1 MRTTRKEKILL
12 GLTAVILV
20 TIGIFAACNWSDFL
34 MLFKEMVTGVEIV
47 RENILDLGIGGVL
60 IISLIII
67 VCFFFPVISS
77 IPVQLASVV
86 AYGLP
91 FATVHVTLSVFVASQ
106 ISFLLVRCF
115 RVFQSP
121 KQKRKQKEMEEKI
134 HGSSRSI
141 MTFIVLAY
149 LAPFVPFLLIHIV
162 AANSGMKWWKYA
174 LVTLLGPVPDV
185 VATLYLGSKIATASS
200 PVTSLVVLLLVIGC
214 ISLSMIYREK
224 IIDWVFLTKKERE
237 NENGKQTTG

>member
-1 MRTTRKEKILL
+1 MRATKKEKILML
-12 GLTAVILV
+12 LTAAILL
-20 TIGIFAACNWSDFL
+20 TIGIFAACNWSDFVH
-34 MLFKEMVTGVEIV
+34 LFKEMVTGVEIV
-47 RENILDLGIGGVL
+47 RENILDLGIAGIL
-60 IISLIII
+60 IISLIIVI
-67 VCFFFPVISS
+67 CFFFPVISS

-91 FATVHVTLSVFVASQ
+91 CAIVHVSLSVFVASQ

-121 KQKRKQKEMEEKI
+121 KQKKKQQEMEEKI
-134 HGSSRSI
+134 RNSRRSI

-174 LVTLLGPVPDV
+174 LVTLLGPIPDIV
-185 VATLYLGSKIATASS
+185 ITLYLGAKIATTSS

-214 ISLSMIYREK
+214 ISLSMIYKEK
-224 IIDWVFLTKKERE
+224 IIDWVFAPKKESE
-237 NENGKQTTG
+237 GEHGK

>member
-1 MRTTRKEKILL
+1 MRANRKEKILL
-12 GLTAVILV
+12 LLTAAILLAL
-20 TIGIFAACNWSDFL
+20 GIFAACNWADFL
-34 MLFKEMVTGVEIV
+34 HLFKEMVSGVEIV
-47 RENILDLGIGGVL
+47 RESILDMGVAGVL

-91 FATVHVTLSVFVASQ
+91 CAIVHVSLSVFVASQ
-106 ISFLLVRCF
+106 LSFLLVRCF

-121 KQKRKQKEMEEKI
+121 KQRKKQEEMEKKI
-134 HGSSRSI
+134 QGSRRSI

-149 LAPFVPFLLIHIV
+149 LAPFVPFMLIHIV

-174 LVTLLGPVPDV
+174 LVTLFGPLPDV
-185 VATLYLGSKIATASS
+185 VVTLYLGSKIATTSS
-200 PVTSLVVLLLVIGC
+200 PATSLIVLLLVIGC
-214 ISLSMIYREK
+214 ICLSLIYKGK
-224 IIDWVFLTKKERE
+224 IIDWVFAPRIESEDTH
-237 NENGKQTTG
+237 GK

>member
-1 MRTTRKEKILL
+1 MRANRKEKILL
-12 GLTAVILV
+12 LLTASILLAL
-20 TIGIFAACNWSDFL
+20 GIFAACNWADFL
-34 MLFKEMVTGVEIV
+34 HLFKEMVSGVEIV
-47 RENILDLGIGGVL
+47 RESILDMGVAGVL

-91 FATVHVTLSVFVASQ
+91 CAIVHVSLSVFVASQ
-106 ISFLLVRCF
+106 LSFLLVRCF

-121 KQKRKQKEMEEKI
+121 KQRKKQEEMEKKI
-134 HGSSRSI
+134 QGSRRNI

-149 LAPFVPFLLIHIV
+149 LAPFVPFMLIHIV

-174 LVTLLGPVPDV
+174 LVTLFGPLPDV
-185 VATLYLGSKIATASS
+185 VVTLYLGSKIATTSS
-200 PVTSLVVLLLVIGC
+200 PATSLIVLLLVIGC
-214 ISLSMIYREK
+214 ICLSLIYKGK
-224 IIDWVFLTKKERE
+224 IIDWVFAPRIESEDTH
-237 NENGKQTTG
+237 GK

>member
-1 MRTTRKEKILL
+1 MRVNKKEKILML
-12 GLTAVILV
+12 LTAGILLA
-20 TIGIFAACNWSDFL
+20 IGIFAACNWSDFL
-34 MLFKEMVTGVEIV
+34 HLFKEMVTGVEIV
-47 RENILDLGIGGVL
+47 RENILDLGVAGVL

-67 VCFFFPVISS
+67 ICFFFPVISS

-91 FATVHVTLSVFVASQ
+91 CAIVHVTLSVFVASQ

-121 KQKRKQKEMEEKI
+121 KQRKKQEEMEEKI
-134 HGSSRSI
+134 RNSRRSI
-141 MTFIVLAY
+141 MAFVVLAY

-174 LVTLLGPVPDV
+174 LVTLIGPIFDV
-185 VATLYLGSKIATASS
+185 VCTLYIGAKIATTSS

-214 ISLSMIYREK
+214 VSLALIYKEK
-224 IIDWVFLTKKERE
+224 IIDWVFLPKEESE
-237 NENGKQTTG
+237 NANGK

>member
-1 MRTTRKEKILL
+1 MRTAKKEKILML
-12 GLTAVILV
+12 LTAAILL
-20 TIGIFAACNWSDFL
+20 TIGIFAACNWSDFVH
-34 MLFKEMVTGVEIV
+34 LFKEMVTGVEIV
-47 RENILDLGIGGVL
+47 RENILDLGIAGIL
-60 IISLIII
+60 IISLIIVI
-67 VCFFFPVISS
+67 CFFFPVISS

-91 FATVHVTLSVFVASQ
+91 CAIVHVSLSVFVASQ

-121 KQKRKQKEMEEKI
+121 KQKKKQQEMEEKI
-134 HGSSRSI
+134 RNSRRSI

-174 LVTLLGPVPDV
+174 LVTLLGPIPDIV
-185 VATLYLGSKIATASS
+185 ITLYLGAKIATTSS

-214 ISLSMIYREK
+214 ISLSMIYKEK
-224 IIDWVFLTKKERE
+224 IIDWVFAPKKESE
-237 NENGKQTTG
+237 GEHGK

>member
-1 MRTTRKEKILL
+1 MMRANRKEKILL
-12 GLTAVILV
+12 LLTAAILLAL
-20 TIGIFAACNWSDFL
+20 GIFAACNWADFL
-34 MLFKEMVTGVEIV
+34 HLFKEMVSGVEIV
-47 RENILDLGIGGVL
+47 RESILDMGVAGVL

-91 FATVHVTLSVFVASQ
+91 CAIVHVSLSVFVASQ
-106 ISFLLVRCF
+106 LSFLLVRCF

-121 KQKRKQKEMEEKI
+121 KQRKKQEEMEKKI
-134 HGSSRSI
+134 QGSRRNI

-149 LAPFVPFLLIHIV
+149 LAPFVPFMLIHIV

-174 LVTLLGPVPDV
+174 LVTLFGPLPDV
-185 VATLYLGSKIATASS
+185 VVTLYLGSKIATTSS
-200 PVTSLVVLLLVIGC
+200 PATSLIVLLLVIGC
-214 ISLSMIYREK
+214 ICLSLIYKGK
-224 IIDWVFLTKKERE
+224 IIDWVFAPRIESEDTH
-237 NENGKQTTG
+237 GK

>member
-1 MRTTRKEKILL
+1 MRTTKKEKILML
-12 GLTAVILV
+12 LTAAILL
-20 TIGIFAACNWSDFL
+20 TIGIFAACNWSDFVH
-34 MLFKEMVTGVEIV
+34 LFKEMVTGVEIV
-47 RENILDLGIGGVL
+47 RENILDLGIAGIL
-60 IISLIII
+60 IISLIIVI
-67 VCFFFPVISS
+67 CFFFPVISS

-91 FATVHVTLSVFVASQ
+91 CAIVHVSLSVFVASQ

-121 KQKRKQKEMEEKI
+121 KQKIKQQEMEEKI
-134 HGSSRSI
+134 RNSRRSI

-174 LVTLLGPVPDV
+174 LVTLLGPIPDIV
-185 VATLYLGSKIATASS
+185 ITLYLGAKIATTSS

-214 ISLSMIYREK
+214 MSLSMICKEK
-224 IIDWVFLTKKERE
+224 IIDWVFAPKKESE
-237 NENGKQTTG
+237 GEHGK

>member
-1 MRTTRKEKILL
+1 MRTTKKEKILML
-12 GLTAVILV
+12 LTAAILL
-20 TIGIFAACNWSDFL
+20 TIGIFAACNWSDFVH
-34 MLFKEMVTGVEIV
+34 LFKEMVTGVEIV
-47 RENILDLGIGGVL
+47 RENILDLGIAGIL
-60 IISLIII
+60 IISLIIVI
-67 VCFFFPVISS
+67 CFFFPVISS

-91 FATVHVTLSVFVASQ
+91 CAIVHVSLSVFVASQ

-121 KQKRKQKEMEEKI
+121 KQKKKQQEMEEKI
-134 HGSSRSI
+134 RNSRRSI

-174 LVTLLGPVPDV
+174 LVTLLGPLPDV
-185 VATLYLGSKIATASS
+185 VVTLYLGAKIATTSS
-200 PVTSLVVLLLVIGC
+200 PVTSLAVLLLVIGC
-214 ISLSMIYREK
+214 IALSLIFKEK
-224 IIDWVFLTKKERE
+224 IIDWVFAPKEERE
-237 NENGKQTTG
+237 NTDGE

>member
-1 MRTTRKEKILL
+1 MRANRKEKILL
-12 GLTAVILV
+12 LLTAAILLAL
-20 TIGIFAACNWSDFL
+20 GIFAACNWADFL
-34 MLFKEMVTGVEIV
+34 HLFKEMVSGVEIV
-47 RENILDLGIGGVL
+47 RESILDMGVAGVL

-91 FATVHVTLSVFVASQ
+91 CAIVHVSLSVFVASQ
-106 ISFLLVRCF
+106 LSFLLVRCF

-121 KQKRKQKEMEEKI
+121 KQRKKQEEMEKKI
-134 HGSSRSI
+134 QGSRRNI

-149 LAPFVPFLLIHIV
+149 LAPFVPFMLIHIV

-174 LVTLLGPVPDV
+174 LVTLFGPLPDV
-185 VATLYLGSKIATASS
+185 VVTLYLGSKIATTSS
-200 PVTSLVVLLLVIGC
+200 PATSLIVLLLVIGC
-214 ISLSMIYREK
+214 ICLSLIYKGK
-224 IIDWVFLTKKERE
+224 IIDWVFAPRIESEDTH
-237 NENGKQTTG
+237 GK

>member
-1 MRTTRKEKILL
+1 MRANRKEKILL
-12 GLTAVILV
+12 LLTAAILLAL
-20 TIGIFAACNWSDFL
+20 GIFAACNWADFL
-34 MLFKEMVTGVEIV
+34 HLFKEMVSGVEIV
-47 RENILDLGIGGVL
+47 RESILDMGVAGVL

-91 FATVHVTLSVFVASQ
+91 CAIVHVSLSVFVASQ
-106 ISFLLVRCF
+106 LSFLLVRCF

-121 KQKRKQKEMEEKI
+121 KQRKKQEEMEKKI
-134 HGSSRSI
+134 QGSRRNI

-149 LAPFVPFLLIHIV
+149 LAPFVPFMLIHIV

-174 LVTLLGPVPDV
+174 LVTLFGPLPDV
-185 VATLYLGSKIATASS
+185 VVTLYLGSKIATTSS
-200 PVTSLVVLLLVIGC
+200 PATSLIVVLLVIGC
-214 ISLSMIYREK
+214 ICLSLIYKGK
-224 IIDWVFLTKKERE
+224 IIDWVFAPRIESEDTH
-237 NENGKQTTG
+237 GK

>member
-1 MRTTRKEKILL
+1 MKPSKKEQILL
-12 GLTAVILV
+12 FVTAAVLLV
-20 TIGIFAACNWSDFL
+20 IGIFAACNWGTFV
-34 MLFKEMVTGVEIV
+34 MLFKEMVSGVEIV
-47 RENILDLGIGGVL
+47 RESILDLGIAGIL

-67 VCFFFPVISS
+67 VCFFFPVVSS

-91 FATVHVTLSVFVASQ
+91 CAIVHVSLSVFVASQ
-106 ISFLLVRCF
+106 IAFLLVRCF

-121 KQKRKQKEMEEKI
+121 KQRKKQKEMELKI
-134 HGSSRSI
+134 QNSRRSI

-149 LAPFVPFLLIHIV
+149 LAPFIPFMLIHIV

-185 VATLYLGSKIATASS
+185 VVTLYLGSKIATASS
-200 PVTSLVVLLLVIGC
+200 PVTSLVALLVVIGC
-214 ISLSMIYREK
+214 ISLSLIYKEK
-224 IIDWVFLTKKERE
+224 IIDWVFAPKKESE
-237 NENGKQTTG
+237 NANGK

>member
-1 MRTTRKEKILL
+1 MLITAAVLL
-12 GLTAVILV
+12 A
-20 TIGIFAACNWSDFL
+20 IGIFAAFNWSSFL
-34 MLFKEMVTGVEIV
+34 HLFKEMVSGVEIV
-47 RENILDLGIGGVL
+47 RENILDLGIAGVL

-67 VCFFFPVISS
+67 ICFFFPVISS

-91 FATVHVTLSVFVASQ
+91 CAIVHVSLSVFVASQ
-106 ISFLLVRCF
+106 IAFLLVRCF

-121 KQKRKQKEMEEKI
+121 KQRKKQEEMEQKI
-134 HGSSRSI
+134 QNSHRSI

-174 LVTLLGPVPDV
+174 LVTLIGPLPDV
-185 VATLYLGSKIATASS
+185 VVTLYLGAKIATTSS
-200 PVTSLVVLLLVIGC
+200 PATSLVVLLLVIGC
-214 ISLSMIYREK
+214 ICLSMIYKEK
-224 IIDWVFLTKKERE
+224 IIDWVFAPKKERE
-237 NENGKQTTG
+237 EPNGK

>member
-1 MRTTRKEKILL
+1 MKPSKKEQILL
-12 GLTAVILV
+12 FVTAAVLLV
-20 TIGIFAACNWSDFL
+20 IGIFAACNWGAFV
-34 MLFKEMVTGVEIV
+34 MLFKEMVSGVEIV
-47 RENILDLGIGGVL
+47 RESILDLGIAGIL

-91 FATVHVTLSVFVASQ
+91 CAIVHVSLSVFVASQ
-106 ISFLLVRCF
+106 IAFLLVRCF

-121 KQKRKQKEMEEKI
+121 KQRKKQKEMELKI
-134 HGSSRSI
+134 QNSRRSI

-149 LAPFVPFLLIHIV
+149 LAPFIPFMLIHIV

-185 VATLYLGSKIATASS
+185 VVTLYLGSRIATASS
-200 PVTSLVVLLLVIGC
+200 PVTSLVALLVVIGC
-214 ISLSMIYREK
+214 ISLSLIYKEK
-224 IIDWVFLTKKERE
+224 IIDWVFAPKKESE
-237 NENGKQTTG
+237 NANGK

>member
-1 MRTTRKEKILL
+1 MRATKKEKILML
-12 GLTAVILV
+12 LTTAILL
-20 TIGIFAACNWSDFL
+20 TIGIFAACNWSDFVH
-34 MLFKEMVTGVEIV
+34 LFKEMVTGVEIV
-47 RENILDLGIGGVL
+47 RENILDLGIAGIL
-60 IISLIII
+60 IISLIIVI
-67 VCFFFPVISS
+67 CFFFPVISS

-91 FATVHVTLSVFVASQ
+91 CAIVHVSLSVFVASQ

-121 KQKRKQKEMEEKI
+121 KQKKKQQEMEEKI
-134 HGSSRSI
+134 RNSRRSI

-174 LVTLLGPVPDV
+174 LVTLLGPIPDIV
-185 VATLYLGSKIATASS
+185 ITLYLGAKIATTSS

-214 ISLSMIYREK
+214 ISLSMIYKEK
-224 IIDWVFLTKKERE
+224 IIDWVFAPKKESE
-237 NENGKQTTG
+237 GEHGK